1 MSTENTEQIKKCDRR
16 VVKTKRAIR
25 NAFIKLLAE
34 KDVNDIS
41 IKNIADEADV
51 DRKTLYNY
59 YNNIYEI
66 REELENELICLLD
79 QAIQEIDLRKN
90 INNPQHIFEI
100 LTSLI
105 NSNLDLYSNLM
116 KINANSHIIR
126 KIYSVVKDRLRYVI
140 EENNLM
146 NEPENLDLCV
156 DFITAGMISVYQT
169 WFNSD
174 QRRPI
179 NEVSKE
185 VGRMVLFGLKDFT
198 KH

>member
-1 MSTENTEQIKKCDRR
+1 MENTEQTKKCDRR

-25 NAFIKLLAE
+25 NAFIKLLGE
-34 KDVNDIS
+34 KDLNEIS

-59 YNNIYEI
+59 YGNIYEI
-66 REELENELICLLD
+66 REELENELVGLLD
-79 QAIQEIDLRKN
+79 QAIQEIDLKKN

-100 LTSLI
+100 LTDLI
-105 NSNLDLYSNLM
+105 NSNFELYSYLM
-116 KINANSHIIR
+116 KMNAKSHIIR
-126 KIYSVVKDRLRYVI
+126 KIYEVLKSRLRTVI
-140 EENNLM
+140 EENELFA
-146 NEPENLDLCV
+146 EPENLDLCV
-156 DFITAGMISVYQT
+156 DFITSGMISVYQN

-179 NEVSKE
+179 DEVSKE

-198 KH
+198 TR